1 MLAPLFFF
9 VFKGSSLLHFT
20 KEEEKISLKSLF
32 ITCPK
37 GVVFLEWVKWEE
49 YKLNWKQTNKK
60 NEVDTL
66 QVWKFCIHARLDT
79 LILEKY
85 FFAYF

>member
-60 NEVDTL
+60 M
-66 QVWKFCIHARLDT
+66 K
-79 LILEKY
+79 LIPYKY
-85 FFAYF
+85 GNFAYMPD